1 MSLLSQTT
9 AKVYTLEM
17 QTLNRSVHD

>member
-9 AKVYTLEM
+9 
-17 QTLNRSVHD
+17 QRSLRCHREHRRS